1 MIEGITAGFILS
13 LTLFPGTVW
22 LVKVGVC
29 GNARQVLAVG
39 LAFWFSQL
47 LWMLVAIPGL
57 MMMARHLGFIRPGMH
72 LFAAFVLLYLAFK
85 FFRTKRV
92 ERLDDIKTLPSAMS
106 LFRQALS
113 QSFAMPMRLPAAMAI
128 LLATGAYINH
138 TPNWA
143 VVPSIALGALIGVSW
158 WWGQFTFLSVFFAKR
173 VPYPITIK
181 SLNKIRPFCAALS
194 CFLAFVSI
202 LLGF

>member
-39 LAFWFSQL
+39 FAFWFSQL

-57 MMMARHLGFIRPGMH
+57 MMMARYLVFIRPGMH
-72 LFAAFVLLYLAFK
+72 LFAAFVLLFLGFK

-92 ERLDDIKTLPSAMS
+92 EQLDDVKTLPSAMS

-113 QSFAMPMRLPAAMAI
+113 QSFAMPMR
-128 LLATGAYINH
+128 
-138 TPNWA
+138 
-143 VVPSIALGALIGVSW
+143 
-158 WWGQFTFLSVFFAKR
+158 
-173 VPYPITIK
+173 
-181 SLNKIRPFCAALS
+181 
-194 CFLAFVSI
+194 
-202 LLGF
+202 